1 MFFAACAIAVLCS
14 ASLGRSAPLVCED
27 SVRTLAQLDLGHLA
41 GRWALV
47 AGSVES
53 SAAAEIIKR
62 RDSVVIELHNSSYTQ
77 ANRVNGLC
85 KYYSHNIRVEGNILT
100 LKEQRFN
107 FTVTPF
113 YTSCQDCLVFTLN
126 VESPNFNSLDL
137 YLFSKRREV
146 KQNEM
151 EEFKSQAA
159 CLNMPAPFVMDPAK
173 ELCPEQ
179 PAAQPEEKAEE

>member
-1 MFFAACAIAVLCS
+1 MFFAACTIAVLCS
-14 ASLGRSAPLVCED
+14 AFLSHSAPLACED
-27 SVRTLAQLDLGHLA
+27 SVRTLAQLDLGYLA

-47 AGSVES
+47 AGSVEH
-53 SAAAEIIKR
+53 SAAAKSIKG
-62 RDSVVIELHNSSYTQ
+62 RDSVVIGLHNSSYTQ
-77 ANRVNGLC
+77 ADHVSGLC
-85 KYYSHNIRVEGNILT
+85 KYHSHNIRVEGNILT
-100 LKEQRFN
+100 MKEQSFN
-107 FTVTPF
+107 VTVTPL

-126 VESPNFNSLDL
+126 VESPNYNSLDF

>member
-1 MFFAACAIAVLCS
+1 MFFAACVIAVLCS
-14 ASLGRSAPLVCED
+14 ASLSRSAPLLCED
-27 SVRTLAQLDLGHLA
+27 SVRTLAQLDFSHLV

-47 AGSVES
+47 AGSVEH
-53 SAAAEIIKR
+53 SAAAENIKAR
-62 RDSVVIELHNSSYTQ
+62 ASVVIDLRDSSYTQ
-77 ANRVNGLC
+77 ANRVDGLC
-85 KYYSHNIRVEGNILT
+85 KYYPHNIRVEGNILT
-100 LKEQRFN
+100 LKEQN
-107 FTVTPF
+107 SNITVTPL

-126 VESPNFNSLDL
+126 VESPIYNSFDL

-146 KQNEM
+146 KPNEM

-179 PAAQPEEKAEE
+179 PAAQPEE